1 MRHSVQSESIVIKCW
16 CMDWTKRWSLTNQ
29 GGREKGVKGWK
40 RSPAG
45 CHVIDSNS
53 WWGIG
58 LNYPRHPP
66 LIILVFFPPLFPA
79 SIFSK
84 KEKEK
89 PWRCSFFSVDP
100 FTSVWGL
107 GIKRKPVL
115 KFCHPSNVLKLFNYI
130 VCLTNAFI
138 HRTQGGT
145 PDTLWGKR
153 TGEADSHTHK
163 KV

>member
-1 MRHSVQSESIVIKCW
+1 M
-16 CMDWTKRWSLTNQ
+16 SLTQ
-29 GGREKGVKGWK
+29 ILDEELV
-40 RSPAG
+40 SITHAT
-45 CHVIDSNS
+45 
-53 WWGIG
+53 
-58 LNYPRHPP
+58 LP
-66 LIILVFFPPLFPA
+66 LSSLFFPPLFPA